1 MKFKL
6 TTETR
11 VWFGKTLYR
20 IEALIDFGSVKSG
33 ERGGFVEAEK
43 NLDQDGNAWVYGNAR
58 VYGDALVSGNA
69 LVFGNARVSGDAQV
83 YGNARVSGNAL
94 VSPVH
99 IIGLPYSVTIIDKHM
114 QIGCEFHEITEWV
127 DFDERRIAAMDG
139 VRSSRFWRD
148 HGPMLIGLCR
158 TMRPEAFSPSSAQE
172 VR

>member
-6 TTETR
+6 TTETK

-33 ERGGFVEAEK
+33 ERGGFVEAEN
-43 NLDQDGNAWVYGNAR
+43 NLDQDGNAWVYG
-58 VYGDALVSGNA
+58 DAQVSGN
-69 LVFGNARVSGDAQV
+69 AQV
-83 YGNARVSGNAL
+83 YGNAQ

-127 DFDERRIAAMDG
+127 GFDDRRIAAMDG

-148 HGPMLIGLCR
+148 HGSILIGLCR